1 MFEQSV
7 DVTSKNGIIPSFFVA
22 PDDQQEWPA
31 IVFYMDAPGIREE
44 LRNMAR
50 RIAKQGYAC
59 ILPDLYHRYGT
70 LRFDTAHRTDAMT
83 GVILQ
88 AYHGLTDGDIND
100 VTAAMIGY
108 LEGHRAVLPGAFG
121 SVGFCMSGRF
131 ITTTARKFP
140 DRFACAAS
148 LYGTRLVTDDEDSPH
163 LHLSG
168 ITAELY
174 YGFGALDQYTP
185 ADYIQT
191 FRTALDDANL
201 RYEMDVFEGVDHGY
215 SFVERAPYDPAAAEL
230 SWDKVFALFERN
242 LAGSEE

>member
-1 MFEQSV
+1 MLEKFV

-22 PDDQQEWPA
+22 PDDEHEWPA
-31 IVFYMDAPGIREE
+31 IIFYMDAPGIREE

-50 RIAKQGYAC
+50 RIAKQGFAC

-88 AYHGLTDGDIND
+88 AYRGLTDADIND

-108 LEGHRAVLPGAFG
+108 LDAQPQIQPGPFG
-121 SVGFCMSGRF
+121 SIGFCMSGRF
-131 ITTTARKFP
+131 VTTTARRFP
-140 DRFACAAS
+140 ERFACAAS
-148 LYGTRLVTDDEDSPH
+148 LYGTRLVTDEPDSPH
-163 LHLSG
+163 LHLRG

-174 YGFGALDQYTP
+174 YGFGAIDGYTP
-185 ADYIQT
+185 PDYINT
-191 FRTALDDANL
+191 FRAALDDADLN
-201 RYEMDVFEGVDHGY
+201 YEMDVFDGVDHGY

-230 SWDKVFALFERN
+230 SWDKVFALFERK
-242 LAGSEE
+242 LVIR